1 MAYSGVIMGIEF
13 LWAARRHYVERD
25 ARENC
30 IPMNNSQEEVVWGEI
45 RRHQMEPAEEFRL
58 GKADETCVITHR
70 HGGDWHRETV
80 RPFLAQ
86 VSGRLTYLC
95 KGRDGI
101 FPFIPQGN
109 GNNAVTNGNFAHRDA
124 RRRNAIARW

>member
-25 ARENC
+25 VRENC

-45 RRHQMEPAEEFRL
+45 RRHQMEPAERFRL

-80 RPFLAQ
+80 RPFIA
-86 VSGRLTYLC
+86 
-95 KGRDGI
+95 
-101 FPFIPQGN
+101 QGN